1 MPADLAP
8 GRSSGTPRANAVSI
22 FLSRAVS
29 YHTSIARRAVR
40 QPGPIV
46 DVSLDPRPIDPL
58 DPETMKILVAT
69 DGSRPALRAVRY
81 AAKLVG
87 QLSSTS
93 SSITLVSVHDDVAL
107 RHAKAF
113 VGHDAIADYLRGLS
127 EKELKPARR
136 LLASAGVRH
145 DMEVRTG
152 HVSQEIVDC
161 AKSGRFDLIVL
172 GAKGRSA
179 LSDLLLGS
187 VAQRVLATAEIP
199 VLLVK

>member
-1 MPADLAP
+1 
-8 GRSSGTPRANAVSI
+8 
-22 FLSRAVS
+22 
-29 YHTSIARRAVR
+29 
-40 QPGPIV
+40 
-46 DVSLDPRPIDPL
+46 
-58 DPETMKILVAT
+58 MKILVAT

-87 QLSSTS
+87 QLLSAS
-93 SSITLVSVHDDVAL
+93 SSITLVSVHDDVGL

-113 VGHDAIADYLRGLS
+113 VGRDAVADYLRELS
-127 EKELKPARR
+127 EKELKPARK

-145 DMEVRTG
+145 DMEVRIG
-152 HVSQEIVDC
+152 HVAQEIVDC

-179 LSDLLLGS
+179 FADLLLGS
-187 VAQRVLATAEIP
+187 VAQRVLATAKTP